1 MSKWYERVR
10 RRDESKNGK
19 RFYTELDMAE
29 IKRMESVANS
39 EVKRGL
45 RKNKPNYYSVCGC
58 GAEGCFIISYSE
70 GKLYEKRK

>member
-45 RKNKPNYYSVCGC
+45 RENKPNYYSVCGC